1 MMPNTQGLIE
11 TQEFGAVLEIRMVK
25 PKVNA
30 ICRRLSHAIFTAAA
44 YLQQTPHLNVGI
56 LTAPGDRAFS
66 AGWDFN
72 EVAAYAGD
80 EAGETVPGGFGGI
93 TSLWSLDKPLIAAVN
108 GPAVG
113 GGFEL
118 ALACDIILMADHA
131 YFQLPEM
138 RRGILPDAGGLQRL
152 PKRVPYNV
160 ALEMIYSG
168 RPMPADEA
176 LRWGLASTV
185 CPRAELDDQARLLA
199 AQVAEGAPLALQAF
213 KQVMRAIDGM
223 PITEAMRI
231 SRSPDDGLATYRAM
245 QKSEDAIEGPRAFL
259 EKRPPQ
265 WRGR

>member
-1 MMPNTQGLIE
+1 MTLTTDGLIE

-30 ICRRLSHAIFTAAA
+30 ICRRLSRALYEAATH
-44 YLQQTPHLNVGI
+44 LQETPHLRVGI
-56 LTAPGDRAFS
+56 LTAAGDRAFS

-72 EVAAYAGD
+72 EVVAYAGD
-80 EAGETVPGGFGGI
+80 SGEDAAPGGFGGI
-93 TSLWSLDKPLIAAVN
+93 TSLWSLKKPLIAAVN

-152 PKRVPYNV
+152 PQRVPYNV
-160 ALEMIYSG
+160 AMEMIYTG
-168 RPMPADEA
+168 RRMLAEEA
-176 LRWGLASTV
+176 VRWGLASAQ
-185 CPRAELDDQARLLA
+185 CPRAQLDARAHELA
-199 AQVAEGAPLALQAF
+199 AAVAEGAPLALQAF
-213 KQVMRAIDGM
+213 KEVMRAIDGM
-223 PITEAMRI
+223 AITEAMKI
-231 SRSPDDGLATYRAM
+231 SRLAGAGLATYHAM

-259 EKRPPQ
+259 ERRPPR